1 MGNIK
6 LLKDVRDT
14 IIKNPDSHNQSSW
27 ICDTTMCIAGHAAV
41 LSGRAELRV
50 DEPYGAYLA
59 SVSDPELSLYASDV
73 GEEVLD
79 LTEEER
85 MYLFYCMDNETSIRR
100 IDHLLELWEAGKV
113 LDDIEWEDRIPDPG
127 DDDDSEY

>member
-14 IIKNPDSHNQSSW
+14 IIMNPDSHNQSSW

-41 LSGRAELRV
+41 VSGRAEVRV
-50 DEPYGAYLA
+50 DKLYGVYLA
-59 SVSDPELSLYASDV
+59 NVSDPEESLYASDV
-73 GEEVLD
+73 GVEVLD
-79 LTEEER
+79 LTDDER
-85 MYLFYCMDNETSIRR
+85 HYLFYCFDNETSIRR

-113 LDDIEWEDRIPDPG
+113 LDDIPEEDWIEDPTE
-127 DDDDSEY
+127 DAEH